1 LLSEACWPHACG
13 LARAST
19 QRQARNKWRTD
30 DRPQLSPDATRF
42 KNVAKANVRTY
53 LDHIA
58 KHCPDDIVRTV
69 IAGGLH
75 SMAAFA
81 VQRYGGRA
89 RPTIFCRSAADAH
102 R

>member
-1 LLSEACWPHACG
+1 M
-13 LARAST
+13 
-19 QRQARNKWRTD
+19 RTD

-81 VQRYGGRA
+81 VQRYGGRKA
-89 RPTIFCRSAADAH
+89 YKLLQDVADAVATDTGLVTKEMPH
-102 R
+102 AR